1 MSAADPTMMNQPNP
15 ALRRK
20 LQLGLLLW
28 LSGSCAFA
36 ISGILLRLPPLML
49 PALIWTPVIIGVL
62 AYHRS
67 AEFKGAIDALELR
80 TLLMVH
86 LLRIIFGASF
96 LWLGA
101 HGELPRSFAYP
112 AGVGDVLAGVSALA
126 LILIGPRRVSVKA
139 LLAWNIL
146 GMLDMISVFFNA
158 QRILFF
164 DGGIEALW
172 RFGQWPFGMLPTSIV
187 SLVLLSHLA
196 IGRAC
201 LRRWRARQRA

>member
-1 MSAADPTMMNQPNP
+1 MSPTDTTMTNRPNS
-15 ALRRK
+15 ALTRK

-36 ISGILLRLPPLML
+36 RSGILLRLPPLML
-49 PALIWTPVIIGVL
+49 PALIWTPVILGVL
-62 AYHRS
+62 AYRRS
-67 AEFKGAIDALELR
+67 AEFKAVIDALELR
-80 TLLMVH
+80 TLLLVH

-112 AGVGDVLAGVSALA
+112 AGLGDLLAGMSALV
-126 LILIGPRRVSVKA
+126 LILLGPKRVGVKV

-146 GMLDMISVFFNA
+146 GMLDMISVFLNA
-158 QRILFF
+158 QRVLFF

-201 LRRWRARQRA
+201 LRRWRARHRP

>member
-1 MSAADPTMMNQPNP
+1 MSATDPTMTNHLTP
-15 ALRRK
+15 ALTRK

-28 LSGSCAFA
+28 LSSSCAFA

-49 PALIWTPVIIGVL
+49 PALIWTPVILGVL
-62 AYHRS
+62 AYRRS
-67 AEFKGAIDALELR
+67 AQFKGVIDALELR

-86 LLRIIFGASF
+86 LLRIFFGASF

-126 LILIGPRRVSVKA
+126 LILFGPKRVSVKV

-146 GMLDMISVFFNA
+146 GMIDMISVFLNA

-196 IGRAC
+196 IGR
-201 LRRWRARQRA
+201 RWRARQRP